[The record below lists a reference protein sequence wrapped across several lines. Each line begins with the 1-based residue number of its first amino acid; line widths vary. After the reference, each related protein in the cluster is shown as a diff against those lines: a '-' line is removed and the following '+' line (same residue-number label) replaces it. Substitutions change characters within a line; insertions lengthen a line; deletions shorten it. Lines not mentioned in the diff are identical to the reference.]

1 MRFALFSLAA
11 LFAAACVSAEAATSG
26 AALAARDVPAAAA
39 AVLPRAHHSK
49 QRHRSSKKGHNKSTK
64 KGGNTAQ
71 RLTYYAGH
79 QLDDPACGGPRPDDG
94 DMIAAVVKGAGYAK
108 CGDRITLEHNGRQVT
123 VKVVDYCAGCAHNSF
138 DLSKGAFK
146 KLAPL
151 EQGVIEGASFWK
163 AD

>member
-26 AALAARDVPAAAA
+26 SALAARDEPAGAM
-39 AVLPRAHHSK
+39 LPRAHHSK
-49 QRHRSSKKGHNKSTK
+49 AKHRSAKKGANKVAAK
-64 KGGNTAQ
+64 KGSTAQ
-71 RLTYYAGH
+71 RLTYYSGH

-108 CGDRITLEHNGRQVT
+108 CGDHITIEHNGRQVT

-151 EQGVIEGASFWK
+151 DEGVIEGANFWK
-163 AD
+163 SG